1 MLYISADDIVTIHDA
16 VINEIGGSFGIRE
29 PGLLMSIAEKPKAN
43 FNGQELYPDIF
54 VKAAALYEGLCN
66 YHVFVD
72 GNKRT
77 SAIAMYRFL
86 YINGY
91 ELTATNNE
99 LVKYTLHIATKK
111 PDILEIAIWI
121 KKHSRKAKVI

>member
-1 MLYISADDIVTIHDA
+1 MLYISADDIVIIHDA
-16 VINEIGGSFGIRE
+16 IINEIGGSFGIRE
-29 PGLLMSIAEKPKAN
+29 PGLLLSIAEKPKAN

-77 SAIAMYRFL
+77 AVIAMYRFL
-86 YINGY
+86 IINGY
-91 ELTATNNE
+91 MLLANNKAVE
-99 LVKYTLHIATKK
+99 EYTLYIVNNK
-111 PDILEIAIWI
+111 PEITEITNWI
-121 KKHSRKAKVI
+121 KKHSRKVKK

>member
-77 SAIAMYRFL
+77 AVIAMYRFL
-86 YINGY
+86 IINGY
-91 ELTATNNE
+91 MLLANNKAVE
-99 LVKYTLHIATKK
+99 EYTLYIVNNK
-111 PDILEIAIWI
+111 PEITEITNWI
-121 KKHSRKAKVI
+121 KKHSRKVKK